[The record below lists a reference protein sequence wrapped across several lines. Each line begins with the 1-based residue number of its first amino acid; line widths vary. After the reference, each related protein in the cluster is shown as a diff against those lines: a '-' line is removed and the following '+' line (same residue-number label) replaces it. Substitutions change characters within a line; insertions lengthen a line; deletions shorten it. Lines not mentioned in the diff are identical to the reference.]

1 MKMLWVDHANYFG
14 PCRRR
19 KHGGLRVRERRHYNH
34 AGPPPSLSIAMRQL
48 RMRVLEAQG
57 AGVAPFC
64 ERLRGVAHIARMH
77 NEPSVSNALNT
88 LAGTLAASRLDAR
101 NALYDALDQAH
112 SVMRAA

>member
-1 MKMLWVDHANYFG
+1 
-14 PCRRR
+14 
-19 KHGGLRVRERRHYNH
+19 
-34 AGPPPSLSIAMRQL
+34 MRQL

-64 ERLRGVAHIARMH
+64 ERLRGVAHIARLH
-77 NEPSVSNALNT
+77 NEPGVSNALNT
-88 LAGTLAASRLDAR
+88 LAGTLAASRSQDAR